1 MLFQKRTCII
11 FNKNFLI
18 FLKKISK
25 VENQTVTPRHGDGA
39 KEAFKDRIFALAEQ
53 YYMVVLS
60 CSSQINQK
68 KNLYSTVL

>member
-39 KEAFKDRIFALAEQ
+39 KEAFKDRIFALGEQ
-53 YYMVVLS
+53 YYMVLS
-60 CSSQINQK
+60 RRSQINQK